1 MSIQPLETG
10 LTGARKLKKKSVTTV
25 TTMFLVLKVFHTLVL
40 PQNGTASAGSIL
52 LGRQLLM
59 RLRPTFIKTI

>member
-10 LTGARKLKKKSVTTV
+10 LTGARKLKKKKVTTV
-25 TTMFLVLKVFHTLVL
+25 TTTFLVLKVFHTLVL
-40 PQNGTASAGSIL
+40 PQNDTASTGSIL

-59 RLRPTFIKTI
+59 RLGPTFIRTM